1 MAGARALI
9 LIPSPWK
16 PMTYNTLID
25 AATLHAHLDAPHWV
39 VVDCRFNLMDAEAGR
54 RAYRE
59 SHLPGARYAHLDE
72 DLSSPITP
80 TTGRHPLPNPDRLA
94 RRLGEWGIVPGTQ
107 IVAYD
112 DMGGMLAA
120 ARLWWLLRWL
130 GHEAVAVLDG
140 GFPAWRE
147 AGLPLTAETPMVQA
161 TVFNGRPNDRL
172 WLTTA
177 QVQALAAEAEAVLL
191 DARTAARFRGEME
204 PIDPVAG
211 HIPGAVNLP
220 TEGNLTAAGRFL
232 PRAELQARFAAALG
246 EQPPTAVVHSCGS
259 GVTACHNL
267 LAMEAAGLRGA
278 RLYAGSWSEW
288 IRDPGRPRA
297 TGAG

>member
-1 MAGARALI
+1 
-9 LIPSPWK
+9 
-16 PMTYNTLID
+16 MTYDTLID

-39 VVDCRFNLMDAEAGR
+39 VVDCRFSLMDAEAGR

-94 RRLGEWGIVPGTQ
+94 RRLGEWGIGPGTQ

-177 QVQALAAEAEAVLL
+177 QVQALAAEAEAEAVLL
-191 DARTAARFRGEME
+191 DARAAARFRGEME

-232 PRAELQARFAAALG
+232 PHAELQARFAAALG
-246 EQPPTAVVHSCGS
+246 ERPPTAVVHSCGS

-267 LAMEAAGLRGA
+267 FAMEAAGLRGS

>member
-1 MAGARALI
+1 MN
-9 LIPSPWK
+9 
-16 PMTYNTLID
+16 YDTLID
-25 AATLHAHLDAPHWV
+25 AATLRAHLDDPHWV
-39 VVDCRFNLMDAEAGR
+39 IMDCRFSLMDTEAGR

-59 SHLPGARYAHLDE
+59 NHLPGARYAHLDE

-80 TTGRHPLPNPDRLA
+80 TTGRHPLPAPRLLIQK
-94 RRLGEWGIVPGTQ
+94 LGDWGIGSETQ
-107 IVAYD
+107 VVAYD
-112 DMGGMLAA
+112 DLGGMLAA

-140 GFPAWRE
+140 GFPAWQR
-147 AGLPLTAETPMVQA
+147 AGLPLTDVLPAVQP
-161 TVFNGRPNDRL
+161 TVFHGRPDDRL

-177 QVQALAAEAEAVLL
+177 QVQALPAENVVL
-191 DARTAARFRGEME
+191 DARAAARFRGEME

-220 TEGNLTAAGRFL
+220 TEGHLTADSHFL
-232 PRAELQARFAAALG
+232 PRAELRARFAAALG
-246 EQPPTAVVHSCGS
+246 ERSPTTMVHSCGS

-267 LAMEAAGLRGA
+267 LAMEAAGLRGS
-278 RLYAGSWSEW
+278 RLYPGSWSEW
-288 IRDPGRPRA
+288 IRDPGRPVA

>member
-1 MAGARALI
+1 M
-9 LIPSPWK
+9 
-16 PMTYNTLID
+16 YHDTLID
-25 AATLHAHLDAPHWV
+25 AATLHAHLDDPDWV
-39 VVDCRFNLMDAEAGR
+39 VVDCRFSLMDTAAGR

-59 SHLPGARYAHLDE
+59 SHISGARYAHLDE

-80 TTGRHPLPNPDRLA
+80 TTGRHPLPDPARLA
-94 RRLGEWGIVPGTQ
+94 RTLGEWGIGHKTQ
-107 IVAYD
+107 VVAYD
-112 DMGGMLAA
+112 DMGGMLAS

-130 GHEAVAVLDG
+130 GHDAVAVLDG
-140 GFPAWRE
+140 GFPAWQRAE
-147 AGLPLTAETPMVQA
+147 LPLTAESPNVQP
-161 TVFNGRPNDRL
+161 TVFHGRPDDRL

-177 QVQALAAEAEAVLL
+177 QVQALPAEKVLL
-191 DARTAARFRGEME
+191 DARAAARFRGEME

-220 TEGNLTAAGRFL
+220 TEGNLTADGLFL
-232 PRAELQARFAAALG
+232 PRAELRARFAAALG
-246 EQPPTAVVHSCGS
+246 DRSPTAVVHSCGS

-267 LAMEAAGLRGA
+267 LAMEAAGLRGS

-288 IRDPGRPRA
+288 IRDPGRPMA

>member
-1 MAGARALI
+1 MR
-9 LIPSPWK
+9 
-16 PMTYNTLID
+16 YDTLID
-25 AATLHAHLDAPHWV
+25 VTALHAHRNDPHWV

-80 TTGRHPLPNPDRLA
+80 TTGRHPLPDPKRLA
-94 RRLGEWGIVPGTQ
+94 SKLGDWGIGPETQ
-107 IVAYD
+107 VVAYD

-130 GHEAVAVLDG
+130 GHTTAAVLDG
-140 GFPAWRE
+140 GFLAWQR
-147 AGLPLTAETPMVQA
+147 AGLPLTTELPTVQP
-161 TVFNGRPNDRL
+161 TEFSGRPDDRL

-177 QVQALAAEAEAVLL
+177 QVQALPSANVLL
-191 DARTAARFRGEME
+191 DARISARFRGEME

-220 TEGNLTAAGRFL
+220 TEGHLTADGHFL
-232 PRAELQARFAAALG
+232 PPAELRARFIAALG
-246 EQPPTAVVHSCGS
+246 KRPPTTVVHSCGS

-267 LAMEAAGLRGA
+267 LAMETAGLHGS

-288 IRDPGRPRA
+288 IRDPARPVA
-297 TGAG
+297 TGAR

>member
-1 MAGARALI
+1 MR
-9 LIPSPWK
+9 
-16 PMTYNTLID
+16 YNTLID
-25 AATLHAHLDAPHWV
+25 TTTLHAHRNDPHWV

-80 TTGRHPLPNPDRLA
+80 TTGRHPLPDAGQLA
-94 RRLGEWGIVPGTQ
+94 RKLGDWGIGPETQ
-107 IVAYD
+107 VVAYD

-130 GHEAVAVLDG
+130 GHTTAAVLDG
-140 GFPAWRE
+140 GFPAWQR
-147 AGLPLTAETPMVQA
+147 AGLPLTATLPTVQPTA
-161 TVFNGRPNDRL
+161 FNGHPDDRL

-177 QVQALAAEAEAVLL
+177 QVLALPSANVLL
-191 DARTAARFRGEME
+191 DARISARFRGEME

-220 TEGNLTAAGRFL
+220 TEGNLTADGHFL
-232 PRAELQARFAAALG
+232 PRAELRARFAAALG
-246 EQPPTAVVHSCGS
+246 ERSPTIVVHSCGS

-267 LAMEAAGLRGA
+267 LAMETAGLHGSQ
-278 RLYAGSWSEW
+278 LYAGSWSEW
-288 IRDPGRPRA
+288 IRDPGRPIV
-297 TGAG
+297 TGAS